1 MQKPMT
7 GRTATATIA
16 ALVLSG
22 GLVLSAQ
29 QQQQQP
35 PPSPPP
41 PTSSDQ
47 LPSFRSGVEL
57 VSIDVGVVDRQ
68 GLPVRGLGPAD
79 FTVTVGNE
87 VRRVVTADFVELGA
101 ESTDPRTLRDVSII
115 SSNEGGGVGRLV
127 VFVVDQN
134 TLEAGTFRY
143 VATAASRLLDRLT
156 FADRSALILLP
167 VGPNVGFSWSHDRVK
182 EALLHVTGLARPTS
196 TWEYGSLAEAR
207 DIANRN
213 LITFR
218 TVGERE
224 CRGNIFANSTSGSA
238 GIPAPSGG
246 PVASPPPPAGG
257 GSAPGGGTGNP
268 SGGNGGTGT
277 GSGAGG
283 GGGGGGG
290 GARGAG
296 AISGM
301 GFGMDPCT
309 RDVQMQAEAAWRD
322 AEMTSLSSIAALRQ
336 VLSTLAK
343 VQGDKSVVLIS
354 GGWPLDERE
363 EISTMTTVAAEAA
376 AARVTFF
383 SVFVPSSTFSADRR
397 SMSTTPSRDQYV
409 KLGPLETVS
418 GMTGGTSYRAE
429 VNAESTFDRLGRE
442 LGGYYRIGVEK
453 SPTDLESKNR
463 HMKVAVGKGGT
474 TVRARDI
481 FDIRTYEDR
490 DWAAR
495 MASAL
500 ESPVPATSIGLRLT
514 SYVAQDPDD
523 RGQVRLVLIGDAS
536 RLRPGPVTF
545 QVLVRDLTG
554 KRIAAGEQPL
564 GETESDALPF
574 STNLSVPLGS
584 YIVRVAVMDGEG
596 RVGSV
601 DHRVDAKPAAL
612 GAVGATGPM
621 LVRVSSGPGSEA
633 RFAVDKVQTDER
645 LAIEVDL
652 EGAKDPGAGGTEV
665 AFEIAST
672 AEGPALIQAPGTV
685 TLGSREGSLIAQTV
699 ADVRVLPP
707 GSYIVRAK
715 IKSGDQPL
723 GEVRRAFTLVETSPD
738 ASGPAASGETVA
750 ATHASA
756 PALSARAAATI
767 PRFGLDQVLT
777 PHVLN
782 GFLDQVAS
790 RSDAATPAMRGLIE
804 RARTSGVAGLEV
816 SDAQAEAAPVAAFL
830 KGLALLSEQ
839 KLDPAANAFRTAMR
853 GSTDFYPA
861 MVYLGACYAAGGNDK
876 EAAGAW
882 RTALIKEGDVMP
894 LYGLLADAL
903 LRQGRGDIAL
913 QPLDAAR
920 ARWPEDEMT
929 KRRFVTASLM
939 SGRYADGLQAID
951 ELVAMKAEDE
961 EMLALGL
968 HALYDA
974 HVNHKV
980 VQSPD
985 EDRARMLRLAE
996 AYRAQN
1002 GQSQALVDSWVAAV
1016 TAKK

>member
-1 MQKPMT
+1 
-7 GRTATATIA
+7 
-16 ALVLSG
+16 
-22 GLVLSAQ
+22 
-29 QQQQQP
+29 
-35 PPSPPP
+35 
-41 PTSSDQ
+41 
-47 LPSFRSGVEL
+47 
-57 VSIDVGVVDRQ
+57 
-68 GLPVRGLGPAD
+68 
-79 FTVTVGNE
+79 
-87 VRRVVTADFVELGA
+87 
-101 ESTDPRTLRDVSII
+101 
-115 SSNEGGGVGRLV
+115 
-127 VFVVDQN
+127 
-134 TLEAGTFRY
+134 
-143 VATAASRLLDRLT
+143 
-156 FADRSALILLP
+156 
-167 VGPNVGFSWSHDRVK
+167 
-182 EALLHVTGLARPTS
+182 
-196 TWEYGSLAEAR
+196 
-207 DIANRN
+207 
-213 LITFR
+213 
-218 TVGERE
+218 
-224 CRGNIFANSTSGSA
+224 
-238 GIPAPSGG
+238 
-246 PVASPPPPAGG
+246 
-257 GSAPGGGTGNP
+257 
-268 SGGNGGTGT
+268 
-277 GSGAGG
+277 
-283 GGGGGGG
+283 
-290 GARGAG
+290 
-296 AISGM
+296 
-301 GFGMDPCT
+301 MDPCT
-309 RDVQMQAEAAWRD
+309 RDMQMQAEAAWRD

-336 VLSTLAK
+336 VLSNLAK

-363 EISTMTTVAAEAA
+363 EVSTMTTVAAEAA

-383 SVFVPSSTFSADRR
+383 SVFVPGSTFSAERR
-397 SMSTTPSRDQYV
+397 GMSTTPSRDQYV

-418 GMTGGTSYRAE
+418 GMTGGSSYRAE

-453 SPTDLESKNR
+453 SPTDQESKNR
-463 HMKVAVGKGGT
+463 HMKVAVAKGGT

-481 FDIRTYEDR
+481 FDIHTYEDR

-500 ESPVPATSIGLRLT
+500 ESPVPATSLGVRMT

-523 RGQVRLVLIGDAS
+523 RGQVRLVLIGNVS

-564 GETESDALPF
+564 GETEGETLPF
-574 STNLSVPLGS
+574 STNLSIPLGS

-601 DHRVDAKPAAL
+601 DHRVDAKPVAL
-612 GAVGATGPM
+612 GPVGATGPM
-621 LVRVSSGPGSEA
+621 LVRVSTQTGTEA
-633 RFAVDKVQTDER
+633 RFAIDTVQQDER
-645 LAIEVDL
+645 LAMEVDL
-652 EGAKDPGAGGTEV
+652 EGAKDPGTGGTEV

-672 AEGPALIQAPGTV
+672 ADGPALIQAPGTV
-685 TLGSREGSLIAQTV
+685 TLGTREGSLIAQTV

-715 IKSGDQPL
+715 IKAGDQPL
-723 GEVRRAFTLVETSPD
+723 GEVRRAFTLIETPRDTAD
-738 ASGPAASGETVA
+738 ASSSGETVA
-750 ATHASA
+750 ATNAAA

-767 PRFGLDQVLT
+767 PRFALDQVLA
-777 PHVLN
+777 PPVLN

-790 RSDAATPAMRGLIE
+790 RSDASTPAVRGLIE

-903 LRQGRGDIAL
+903 LRQGRGDVAL

-920 ARWPEDEMT
+920 ARWPEDEAT

-939 SGRYADGLQAID
+939 AGRSAAGLQAVD
-951 ELVAMKAEDE
+951 ELIALKADDE

-974 HVNHKV
+974 HVNHKI

-985 EDRARMLRLAE
+985 EDRDRMLRLAD
-996 AYRAQN
+996 AYRARG
-1002 GQSQALVDSWVAAV
+1002 GQSQALVDSWVTAV

>member
-1 MQKPMT
+1 
-7 GRTATATIA
+7 
-16 ALVLSG
+16 
-22 GLVLSAQ
+22 
-29 QQQQQP
+29 
-35 PPSPPP
+35 
-41 PTSSDQ
+41 
-47 LPSFRSGVEL
+47 
-57 VSIDVGVVDRQ
+57 
-68 GLPVRGLGPAD
+68 
-79 FTVTVGNE
+79 
-87 VRRVVTADFVELGA
+87 
-101 ESTDPRTLRDVSII
+101 
-115 SSNEGGGVGRLV
+115 
-127 VFVVDQN
+127 
-134 TLEAGTFRY
+134 
-143 VATAASRLLDRLT
+143 
-156 FADRSALILLP
+156 
-167 VGPNVGFSWSHDRVK
+167 
-182 EALLHVTGLARPTS
+182 
-196 TWEYGSLAEAR
+196 
-207 DIANRN
+207 
-213 LITFR
+213 
-218 TVGERE
+218 
-224 CRGNIFANSTSGSA
+224 
-238 GIPAPSGG
+238 
-246 PVASPPPPAGG
+246 
-257 GSAPGGGTGNP
+257 
-268 SGGNGGTGT
+268 
-277 GSGAGG
+277 
-283 GGGGGGG
+283 
-290 GARGAG
+290 
-296 AISGM
+296 
-301 GFGMDPCT
+301 
-309 RDVQMQAEAAWRD
+309 
-322 AEMTSLSSIAALRQ
+322 
-336 VLSTLAK
+336 
-343 VQGDKSVVLIS
+343 
-354 GGWPLDERE
+354 
-363 EISTMTTVAAEAA
+363 
-376 AARVTFF
+376 
-383 SVFVPSSTFSADRR
+383 
-397 SMSTTPSRDQYV
+397 MSTTPSRDQYV

-418 GMTGGTSYRAE
+418 GMTGGNSYRAE

-442 LGGYYRIGVEK
+442 LGGYYRLGVER

-463 HMKVAVGKGGT
+463 HMKVAVAKGGM

-564 GETESDALPF
+564 GETEGDTLPF

-601 DHRVDAKPAAL
+601 DHRVDAKPVAL
-612 GAVGATGPM
+612 GPVGATGPM
-621 LVRVSSGPGSEA
+621 LVRVSSGSGTEA
-633 RFAVDKVQTDER
+633 RFAVDKVQQDER

-665 AFEIAST
+665 AFEIASS
-672 AEGPALIQAPGTV
+672 ADGPALIQAPGNI
-685 TLGSREGSLIAQTV
+685 TLGSREGALIAQTV

-715 IKSGDQPL
+715 IKFGDQPL
-723 GEVRRAFTLVETSPD
+723 GEVRRAFTVVETSTD
-738 ASGPAASGETVA
+738 RSPAATGGETVA
-750 ATHASA
+750 ATNASA

-767 PRFGLDQVLT
+767 PRFAVDQVMSPT
-777 PHVLN
+777 VLN

-790 RSDAATPAMRGLIE
+790 RADAATPAMRSLLD

-816 SDAQAEAAPVAAFL
+816 SDTQAEATPVAAFL
-830 KGLALLSEQ
+830 KGLTLLSEQ

-882 RTALIKEGDVMP
+882 RTALIKEGDSMP

-939 SGRYADGLQAID
+939 SGRYADGLQVID
-951 ELVAMKAEDE
+951 ELVAMKADDE

-974 HVNHKV
+974 YVNHKV

-1002 GQSQALVDSWVAAV
+1002 GQSQALVDTWVAAV
-1016 TAKK
+1016 TGKK